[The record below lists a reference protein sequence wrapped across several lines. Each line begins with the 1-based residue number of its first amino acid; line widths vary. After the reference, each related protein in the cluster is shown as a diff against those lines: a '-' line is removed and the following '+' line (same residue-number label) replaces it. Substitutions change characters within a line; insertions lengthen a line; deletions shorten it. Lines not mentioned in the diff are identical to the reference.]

1 MSFAVSGTG
10 TKVSE
15 ILEMRL
21 SGMLRLLEPMIR
33 RRVPKQL
40 AEVHERLK
48 HVLESKG
55 S

>member
-1 MSFAVSGTG
+1 
-10 TKVSE
+10 
-15 ILEMRL
+15 
-21 SGMLRLLEPMIR
+21 MIR

-55 S
+55 VSAGETLERPSPA